1 MKDPDN
7 FLDAL
12 ARIAIATLLGV
23 MLCGL
28 LTAIAGCRSVRETE
42 RLNVERVGE
51 TKEAEVGKVE
61 NNSVSHTTV
70 TVNTIDSS
78 RTIETY
84 YDTLGR
90 PILQRDTRNWHN
102 QKENTTKKDTVATT
116 ATVETKRE
124 GRVGET
130 IAQDKKR
137 ESESQGGFFKRV
149 GIAACI
155 AIGLLTV
162 AALFSVRR
170 KFANKGSA

>member
-23 MLCGL
+23 VLCAL
-28 LTAIAGCRSVRETE
+28 LTAVIGCRSTHETE
-42 RLNVERVGE
+42 RLNVERIGE
-51 TKEAEVGKVE
+51 TTAMEAGKIERSSASRTKVE
-61 NNSVSHTTV
+61 VS
-70 TVNTIDSS
+70 TIDSS

-102 QKENTTKKDTVATT
+102 RNENTTKKDTAATT

-155 AIGLLTV
+155 AIGFLTI
-162 AALFSVRR
+162 ATLFFVRR
-170 KFANKGSA
+170 KFAKNGSA